1 MKAPRRF
8 WITGRVGVGK
18 TTLVERVVAALETKG
33 IPVQGFL
40 TRERRGRQGQ
50 RVGFDLITLP
60 ERHTHL
66 FAHVRRIRSP
76 HRHGR
81 YRLDLDL
88 FEQAVRPLLRE
99 VPEEAVLV
107 VDEVGPMELHAPWFR
122 AWLERLG
129 EHPPSRFLMTF
140 QRKLFGDLQARGLL
154 ELGQVILLTELNRDG
169 LVDQLALQLTASDD
183 P

>member
-1 MKAPRRF
+1 MKVPRRF

-18 TTLVERVVAALETKG
+18 TTLVERVVSALETRG

-50 RVGFDLITLP
+50 RVGFDLVTLP
-60 ERHTHL
+60 DRRSYL

-81 YRLDLDL
+81 YRLDLDM
-88 FEQAVRPLLRE
+88 FEQAVRPLLEE
-99 VPEEAVLV
+99 VPEDAVLV

-122 AWLERLG
+122 AWLDRLP
-129 EHPPSRFLMTF
+129 EHPPSRSLMTF
-140 QRKLFGDLQARGLL
+140 QRKLFGELQARGLL

-169 LVDQLALQLTASDD
+169 LVGDVAANLLS
-183 P
+183 PCKG